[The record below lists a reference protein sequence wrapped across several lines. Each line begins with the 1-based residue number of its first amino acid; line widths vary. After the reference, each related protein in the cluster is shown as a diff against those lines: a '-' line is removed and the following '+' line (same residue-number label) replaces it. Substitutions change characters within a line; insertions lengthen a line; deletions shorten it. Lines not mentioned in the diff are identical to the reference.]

1 MPQAQRSSANE
12 ALISRAQEEPVDFAC
27 V

>member
-1 MPQAQRSSANE
+1 MPQAQRSSAYE
-12 ALISRAQEEPVDFAC
+12 AMISRAQEERVRSTC